1 MYDEAP
7 HMSIFTNP
15 ASRSIEQA
23 QAYTTAILNLLGEQ
37 DPIAVLRDTPSAVQ
51 QTIAGLSGD
60 QISRPEAPAKWSMRQ
75 VVRHLADSEIVWG
88 WRLRLVLAQDRPP
101 LTGYDQDV
109 WAERLR
115 YADADIDEALEEF
128 AVLRRGHLRLLTRA
142 TADDLH
148 RVGLHAERGEESVG
162 HMLRLYAGHDLLHL
176 RQLARIRDAIAVYNS
191 S

>member
-1 MYDEAP
+1 
-7 HMSIFTNP
+7 MSIFTNP

-37 DPIAVLRDTPSAVQ
+37 DPIAVLRDTPSTVQ